1 MCFWPMYKFFSVILV
16 ATFLLSG
23 CAEENSASHER
34 EDGIVDYVT
43 GVDKIKVYK
52 KTKSKIEGINE
63 SLKERYEGLE

>member
-43 GVDKIKVYK
+43 GVDKIRCIKRQ
-52 KTKSKIEGINE
+52 SQR
-63 SLKERYEGLE
+63 LKA